1 MLTFLVINAHIDKKP
16 GNTGR
21 REGPLPQPQQ
31 QEQNLGSLNLDLIP
45 QIDVQNKDKFRYGAN
60 TIGSSFAS

>member
-21 REGPLPQPQQ
+21 SREERDLY
-31 QEQNLGSLNLDLIP
+31 LNHNNRSKIWE
-45 QIDVQNKDKFRYGAN
+45 V
-60 TIGSSFAS
+60 